1 MDIKNLT
8 SSPDEICQ
16 TLNVDAAV
24 GLNEESK
31 TAHAEKYGK
40 NEMPVEKVAPW
51 WVIFAKTLIEPIQI
65 ILIIAALV
73 SVLAPLGAHNWV
85 FNQEDM
91 IDFYVII
98 SIIVIDATMET
109 IQTIK
114 ARKSMDALKTLS
126 KPRAVVLRNG
136 QQQEI
141 DASDLVVGDI
151 VILEAG
157 KYVPADLRIIEQS
170 ELMIDESILTGE
182 SLMVEKTHLPV
193 PETAILAEMKNIA
206 FMSTFTTNGR
216 AIGVVVRVGVATE
229 IGKIAASLSSTKE
242 EATPLEKRL
251 TNFSYWVA
259 GVAFLIG
266 IIIFVSLFFIGDH
279 GNWAEYLMVAITLA
293 VGVIPESLAAVV
305 SITLS
310 LSTKR
315 MAKNN
320 VIVKKLAAVETLG

>member
-1 MDIKNLT
+1 
-8 SSPDEICQ
+8 
-16 TLNVDAAV
+16 
-24 GLNEESK
+24 
-31 TAHAEKYGK
+31 
-40 NEMPVEKVAPW
+40 
-51 WVIFAKTLIEPIQI
+51 
-65 ILIIAALV
+65 
-73 SVLAPLGAHNWV
+73 
-85 FNQEDM
+85 M

-251 TNFSYWVA
+251 TNFSY
-259 GVAFLIG
+259 
-266 IIIFVSLFFIGDH
+266 
-279 GNWAEYLMVAITLA
+279 
-293 VGVIPESLAAVV
+293 
-305 SITLS
+305 
-310 LSTKR
+310 
-315 MAKNN
+315 
-320 VIVKKLAAVETLG
+320 